1 MGGRM
6 PTYRQILDISVEDY
20 VKKSVIGYR
29 SFENYSRELRN
40 LLKFNNIEQDFE
52 FDHKLFR
59 KIQEEFHFKSK
70 SQEAAIKFFYKVY
83 MSTLIKNLDL
93 SLPNIIKICLSGMYD
108 HRFKE
113 DFDINDSSYNYIIQ
127 NLKLSSEYSR
137 KIERLFYLPVK
148 SLEIFQIAEKSKS
161 EIPVSWWPV
170 GFRRKYSKRQH
181 YIESIWI
188 SEDNND
194 DEEGYERFLE
204 IFSSVE
210 RNEHFNGPICKII
223 NYRKENF
230 KSLDLSQEI
239 KEDLENL
246 ARFKLSNPELNKSK
260 RWTSKHTKTFNINYI
275 KTYYRFL
282 ISNPDKLQLLENFS
296 DGDLSLACFSSH
308 EMVIEYAKNYFSVT
322 GIYSKSIV
330 YFIKMTLSMLDLES
344 GWIAQNAEY
353 RKKLPKTL
361 RPKGKSLKAWKKH
374 CKTTQEKLR
383 LFFKNQVE
391 GNIHKSVNSQERAKQ
406 ILKLDS
412 PIFAVRDGLEQSYQE
427 ILLNWDV
434 SEDFALQVQSHL
446 LVFMLC
452 CFPLRAKNWSLLHSI
467 SKNSDQSFIK
477 KNSDGSLCINI
488 KIRDLKNRSSKTF
501 KNLPEIELELS
512 LLADKLGMAK
522 HLDLLERFAKELR
535 PLISEDRYFFS
546 IRSGGKFV
554 TPLPDQISGMIY
566 KWTGK
571 YISSTSKF
579 SSRIPGLPP
588 LRAHIFRNIVATHYI
603 KHNIPKM
610 AVYALADSESVVR
623 EHYVFDDFN
632 SAINR
637 EIRNLS
643 FDSK

>member
-1 MGGRM
+1 M

-20 VKKSVIGYR
+20 VEKSVIGYR

-40 LLKFNNIEQDFE
+40 LLKFNNIEQDCE
-52 FDHKLFR
+52 FDHKFFR
-59 KIQEEFHFKSK
+59 QIQEEFRFKSK
-70 SQEAAIKFFYKVY
+70 SQEAAVKFFYKVY
-83 MSTLIKNLDL
+83 MFTLIKNLDL
-93 SLPNIIKICLSGMYD
+93 SLPNLIKICLSGMYD
-108 HRFKE
+108 RRFKG
-113 DFDINDSSYNYIIQ
+113 DFDIKHSSYNYVIQ

-137 KIERLFYLPVK
+137 KVERLFYLPIK
-148 SLEIFQIAEKSKS
+148 SLEIFQIVEKSKS
-161 EIPVSWWPV
+161 EIPTSWWPI
-170 GFRRKYSKRQH
+170 GFTRRHSKKWD

-204 IFSSVE
+204 IFSGVE
-210 RNEHFNGPICKII
+210 KNEHFNGPICKII

-230 KSLDLSQEI
+230 KPLNLSQEI
-239 KEDLENL
+239 KDDLENL
-246 ARFKLSNPELNKSK
+246 ARFKISSPDLNKSK
-260 RWTSKHTKTFNINYI
+260 RWTSNHTKTINISYI

-282 ISNPDKLQLLENFS
+282 ISNPDKLRLLENFNDS
-296 DGDLSLACFSSH
+296 DLSLACFSSH
-308 EMVIEYAKNYFSVT
+308 EMIIEYAKNYFSVT
-322 GIYSKSIV
+322 GIYSSSIV
-330 YFIKMTLSMLDLES
+330 SLIKMALSMLDSES
-344 GWIAQNAEY
+344 GWIARNAEY

-361 RPKGKSLKAWKKH
+361 RSEGKSLKAWKEH
-374 CKTTQEKLR
+374 CKMTQEKLR
-383 LFFKNQVE
+383 VFFKNQVE
-391 GNIHKSVNSQERAKQ
+391 GNVHKSVNSQERAKQ

-427 ILLNWDV
+427 ILLNWEM
-434 SEDFALQVQSHL
+434 SEDFALQVQYHL

-452 CFPLRAKNWSLLHSI
+452 CFPLRAKNWSLLYNI

-477 KNSDGSLCINI
+477 KNNDGSLCINI
-488 KIRDLKNRSSKTF
+488 KTKDLKNRSSKTF

-512 LLADKLGMAK
+512 LLANKLGMSK
-522 HLDLLERFAKELR
+522 HLDILERFAKELR
-535 PLISEDRYFFS
+535 PLLSKDRYFFS
-546 IRSGGKFV
+546 IRSGGKFA
-554 TPLPDQISGMIY
+554 TPLPSQITEMVY
-566 KWTGK
+566 KWTRK

-603 KHNIPKM
+603 KHNIPKI
-610 AVYALADSESVVR
+610 AIYTLIDSESVVR

-637 EIRNLS
+637 EIRNLT